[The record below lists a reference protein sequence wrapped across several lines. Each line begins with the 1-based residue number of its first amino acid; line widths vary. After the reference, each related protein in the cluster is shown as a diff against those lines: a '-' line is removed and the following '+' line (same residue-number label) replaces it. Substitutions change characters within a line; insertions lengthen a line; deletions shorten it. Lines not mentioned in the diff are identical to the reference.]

1 MKVIQSGKK
10 WNLERTCCACSALLE
25 IEKEDIRTKLDEE
38 TYRTGKGER
47 YLAFFHCPE
56 CHVET
61 EMPSDCIP
69 RPIWENIIA
78 ERKRESY

>member
-10 WNLERTCCACSALLE
+10 WDMERTCCACSALLE
-25 IEKEDIRTKLDEE
+25 IEKEDIRTKLDK
-38 TYRTGKGER
+38 TNWK
-47 YLAFFHCPE
+47 AFFICPE

-61 EMPSDCIP
+61 EIPSDCIP
-69 RPIWENIIA
+69 LPIWKNIVE